1 MMGWRFS
8 PRSNSN
14 SRFVSF
20 LLVLLFLD
28 RLPTGASFVTIANTI
43 RTDAAAADAI
53 SVSPLFLARDELIA
67 EKGSM
72 GSVFTEQLASKSG
85 LPVCRYALGGAAR
98 STQPTGL
105 VHDYCD
111 NVRRYFK
118 DGEKTKMAP
127 FLFYYNPHRYPDFM
141 KGIREIVQGNSD
153 NDSNCDSAIN
163 NGWKREDL
171 FLASGGTDRS
181 ERGMEQR
188 LSDALAYSGGEYL
201 DMFVLEYVCPD
212 EVENDSESLKSAL
225 AKARSWVNEGRVR
238 YVAASTHSHGVGAWL
253 GSLRSDSEGE
263 TKGGKQRDGSCPPLL
278 DAMMLR
284 YNMAHKTAAETI
296 SFPVCAESGIPC
308 LAFTTTRWNRL
319 QAGHPTLT
327 NDSGGDDEDKA
338 VHRQNRPPTTPECLS
353 FALSPSLPFGKPA
366 APWPVEIVLH
376 SAGTTDELN
385 EAMDCLS
392 PSSSMTAN
400 EARKWRGYGDLE
412 WNDLDGFDEFPEER
426 NEA

>member
-1 MMGWRFS
+1 MMGWHFS
-8 PRSNSN
+8 PRSNCN

-28 RLPTGASFVTIANTI
+28 RLPTGASFATTANKIRMCFIAKPTPA
-43 RTDAAAADAI
+43 TAA
-53 SVSPLFLARDELIA
+53 SVSGSPLFLAWNERIP
-67 EKGSM
+67 EKGSTC
-72 GSVFTEQLASKSG
+72 SVFTNHMVSKSG
-85 LPVCRYALGGAAR
+85 LPVYKYALGGAAR

-111 NVRRYFK
+111 SVRMNYE
-118 DGEKTKMAP
+118 DGETTKMAP

-141 KGIREIVQGNSD
+141 KGIREIVQGN
-153 NDSNCDSAIN
+153 NDSNNDTR
-163 NGWKREDL
+163 WKREDL
-171 FLASGGTDRS
+171 YLASGGTDRS

-188 LSDALAYSGGEYL
+188 LSDALAYSGREYL

-212 EVENDSESLKSAL
+212 ETENDPESMKRTL
-225 AKARSWVNEGRVR
+225 ARARSWVNEGRVR
-238 YVAASTHSHGVGAWL
+238 YIAASTHSHRVGAWL
-253 GSLRSDSEGE
+253 GSLRSDGGGE
-263 TKGGKQRDGSCPPLL
+263 NNGGKQRGGSCPPLL

-284 YNMAHKTAAETI
+284 YNMAHKSAAESM
-296 SFPVCAESGIPC
+296 SFPVCAKAGIPV

-327 NDSGGDDEDKA
+327 NDGGKDDENEA
-338 VHRQNRPPTTPECLS
+338 VQRRPPTTPECLS
-353 FALSPSLPFGKPA
+353 FALSPSLPPGKSP

-376 SAGTTDELN
+376 SARTTSELN

-392 PSSSMTAN
+392 PSSRMTAK
-400 EARKWRGYGDLE
+400 EARTWRDYGDLE
-412 WNDLDGFDEFPEER
+412 WNDLDGFDEYPEEQ